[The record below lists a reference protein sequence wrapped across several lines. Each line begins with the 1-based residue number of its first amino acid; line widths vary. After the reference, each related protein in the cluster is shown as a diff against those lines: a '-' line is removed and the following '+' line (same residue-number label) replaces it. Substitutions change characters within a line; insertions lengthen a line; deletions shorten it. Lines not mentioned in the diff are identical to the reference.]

1 MTDLCTGCHKPAP
14 RDWCWEGRHTGC
26 PLVKPPR
33 WATESVGIEQ
43 LWRRSQKQERSQ
55 MPCYEPPYDTPA
67 EGKARRLLELS
78 QREDRYIATLK
89 DIEVVCKTIP
99 DTADENAYALAQA
112 ILGIID
118 AEWGE
123 KK

>member
-1 MTDLCTGCHKPAP
+1 MT
-14 RDWCWEGRHTGC
+14 
-26 PLVKPPR
+26 
-33 WATESVGIEQ
+33 
-43 LWRRSQKQERSQ
+43 
-55 MPCYEPPYDTPA
+55 PCYEPPRDPK
-67 EGKARRLLELS
+67 EEQARRTLQFS